1 MTLISATK
9 ALYINKKGSFTVEA
23 SIVFSV
29 IFLLLAAIVYIFIIM
44 YQYAF
49 LQSAADQ
56 AANVGVGYYCNQY
69 SNSNPY
75 DAEYNFNANVGESNV
90 NGTDSNLN
98 SNIEGSNTNTN
109 GTDPNLKSNY
119 NLYWRMFDKEASY
132 KKNLLNNYV
141 SKKLEK
147 TIIDSN
153 TYSDNSTS
161 YKFLLKQININIE
174 AQYPLPIGNLFEIF
188 GLPSTINI
196 KAESNS
202 PLSDNAEF
210 VRNLDTVTDIKKCIS
225 NSDNKWVG
233 KDSKVNDVLAKLL
246 K

>member
-1 MTLISATK
+1 MTLISTIK

-29 IFLLLAAIVYIFIIM
+29 VFLLLAAIVYIFIIM

-75 DAEYNFNANVGESNV
+75 DAEYNVNANVGESNA
-90 NGTDSNLN
+90 
-98 SNIEGSNTNTN
+98 N

-132 KKNLLNNYV
+132 KKARLNNYI
-141 SKKLEK
+141 SKRLKK

-153 TYSDNSTS
+153 TYLDNSTS

-210 VRNLDTVTDIKKCIS
+210 VRNLDTVSDIKKCIS
-225 NSDNKWVG
+225 NSDNKWIG
-233 KDSKVNDVLAKLL
+233 KESKVNDVLAKLL